1 MREWNGKVSRACSD
15 VQEGRAGFDKGY
27 DPVKNLSRIAG
38 VLESLVIRPSSQ
50 IEDCPN

>member
-15 VQEGRAGFDKGY
+15 VQGGRAGFDKGY